1 MATTASTLGQELR
14 AWFGRAV
21 VVARGADDVRDGA
34 ERALAA
40 GDPTAALGLAREL
53 LERVPGSPVGLLLAA
68 DAAEAAWLDEFT
80 ARYLAEL
87 AERVPWQPEVWLRLG
102 MARLRVQGDGPEA
115 REALGRA
122 ASADDT
128 PLVRGWAV
136 AALAD
141 LDLAQGDP
149 ARAAA
154 WLARVPPEHATPELE
169 ARRALALLELGDV
182 ESAREAA
189 KSLPPAGSL
198 DGAGALLEGRLLSAA
213 GGDAT
218 SALLRAYILE
228 APGAARALALS
239 ASALPGEGRARVARV
254 LRASDDETA
263 LVQAA
268 LALADGDREAARAAL
283 SAAAGQGDLD
293 AARTLLALATQ
304 DNDGAGLRRAVDAL
318 EAQGV
323 TAPSA
328 ERSVARALEELERG
342 EPGEALDA
350 LDGAAEHPWAVVLRK
365 EIVGRWAPTD
375 ASLSLPEV
383 LGELRRA
390 ARSLEDTSALVAAEA
405 LAVEGERPLKVAIV
419 GEFNAGKS
427 TFLNALLGAELAPMG
442 VVPVTA
448 CPHHVVYSPDPFARV
463 ITSTGLDRVVAPE
476 RLKETLDEVRRSG
489 ARALR
494 VTVGQPLERLRHFE
508 LLDTPGFNAPDAEH
522 AAAARSVLAEA
533 HVALWL
539 LDATQPLKESERR
552 VLGELAKGRLPV
564 QALVNKIDRLEPDA
578 LPRVEAY
585 LASALAEVGL
595 VSIEPPVA
603 FSARR
608 ALEARI
614 GRGGELEGSRWAE
627 VEALVERLLVG
638 AAPGLKDRALG
649 RRAASM
655 LEPLLALAESLAEVE
670 LKALRSE
677 AAAGAAWHEA
687 ALTLERRAGSAPK
700 PFERA
705 LDEPRRKLRDDLAP
719 LGEGAAA
726 GPARAY
732 AVGRVVRRL
741 AGPLGEGLIA
751 SLPSLAPLER
761 DALAALAPAVSDALH
776 GLVHGLGQPSAVLEL
791 PLSLLYDTVRVP
803 AARALRHGPPGKAGR
818 PVGAPLVSRLRPLY
832 DALGARAPQISV
844 GGLAP
849 NEGDSLGWGGA
860 ALLREPSCDR
870 AWSSLG
876 ARRARA
882 RSRRRPHD
890 GRGLR
895 GALGAGPCGR
905 GRP

>member
-1 MATTASTLGQELR
+1 MASTASTLGQELR

-68 DAAEAAWLDEFT
+68 DAAEAAWLDEFA

-102 MARLRVQGDGPEA
+102 LARLRVQGDAPEA

-122 ASADDT
+122 AAADDT

-154 WLARVPPEHATPELE
+154 WLARVPPEQTTPELE
-169 ARRALALLELGDV
+169 ARRALAALELGDV
-182 ESAREAA
+182 EGAREAA
-189 KSLPPAGSL
+189 KALPPAATL
-198 DGAGALLEGRLLSAA
+198 DGAGALLAGRLLSAA

-218 SALLRAYILE
+218 EALLRAYILE

-239 ASALPGEGRARVARV
+239 ASSLPPAGRARVARV

-263 LVQAA
+263 LVRAA
-268 LALADGDREAARAAL
+268 LAIADGDRGAARAAL
-283 SAAAGQGDLD
+283 AAAAGQGDVD
-293 AARTLLALATQ
+293 AARTLLTLATQ
-304 DNDGAGLRRAVDAL
+304 DGDGAGLRRAVEAL
-318 EAQGV
+318 EGPG
-323 TAPSA
+323 APAAERRGPGAPAA
-328 ERSVARALEELERG
+328 ERSGQGAPAAERAIARALEALEG
-342 EPGEALDA
+342 GAPGEALDA
-350 LDGAAEHPWAVVLRK
+350 LDGAAEHPWAVELRRQ
-365 EIVGRWAPTD
+365 IVGRWAPPD
-375 ASLSLPEV
+375 APLALPEV

-390 ARSLEDTSALVAAEA
+390 ARALEDTAALVAAEA
-405 LAVEGERPLKVAIV
+405 LAVEGERPLRVAIV

-463 ITSTGLDRVVAPE
+463 VTSTGHDRVVAPE
-476 RLKETLDEVRRSG
+476 RLKATLDEVRRAG

-552 VLGELAKGRLPV
+552 VLGELAKGKLPV
-564 QALVNKIDRLEPDA
+564 QALVNKIDRLEPGA

-585 LASALAEVGL
+585 VASALAEVGL
-595 VSIEPPVA
+595 ASLVPPVA

-608 ALEARI
+608 ALDARV
-614 GRGGELEGSRWAE
+614 GRGDELAGSRWAE

-655 LEPLLALAESLAEVE
+655 LEPLLALAESLATVE
-670 LKALRSE
+670 LRALRAE

-687 ALTLERRAGSAPK
+687 ALALERRAGAAPK

-705 LDEPRRKLRDDLAP
+705 LDEPRRRLRDDLAP
-719 LGEGAAA
+719 LVEGAGA
-726 GPARAY
+726 GAVRAY
-732 AVGRVVRRL
+732 AVGRVVQRL
-741 AGPLGEGLIA
+741 AAPLAEGLVA
-751 SLPSLAPLER
+751 SLPSLAPLQR
-761 DALAALAPAVSDALH
+761 DALAALGPAVSAALH
-776 GLVHGLGQPSAVLEL
+776 GLVQGLAQPSAVLEV
-791 PLSLLYDTVRVP
+791 PLSLLYDTVRTP
-803 AARALRHGPPGKAGR
+803 AARALRAGPPGKAGK
-818 PVGAPLVSRLRPLY
+818 PVGAPLVSRLKPLY
-832 DALGARAPQISV
+832 EALGARAPRLSA

-849 NEGDSLGWGGA
+849 GEGESL
-860 ALLREPSCDR
+860 R
-870 AWSSLG
+870 
-876 ARRARA
+876 
-882 RSRRRPHD
+882 
-890 GRGLR
+890 
-895 GALGAGPCGR
+895 
-905 GRP
+905 